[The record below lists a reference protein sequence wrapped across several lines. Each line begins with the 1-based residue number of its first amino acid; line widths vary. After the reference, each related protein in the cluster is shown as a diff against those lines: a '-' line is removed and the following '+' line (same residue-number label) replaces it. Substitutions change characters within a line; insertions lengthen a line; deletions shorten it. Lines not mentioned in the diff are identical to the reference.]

1 MCKRKNIFF
10 SFHNFQIENRHS
22 VIVLDA
28 VISILISYNAN
39 VCTLKVQGSIKY
51 PRISSVI
58 VFYISFC

>member
-39 VCTLKVQGSIKY
+39 VLSKFRAQSNIPG
-51 PRISSVI
+51 
-58 VFYISFC
+58 